1 MAKDDPRK
9 VIEQMHKDYKI
20 VFGSEEGQ
28 RVLTDLKNR
37 CFFNTST
44 FVSDKSET
52 ILREGQRSVVLYIN
66 NILQMKDK

>member
-1 MAKDDPRK
+1 MAKDEAIK

-28 RVLTDLKNR
+28 RVLQDLKNR
-37 CFFNTST
+37 CFFNSST
-44 FVSDKSET
+44 FVSDRSET

-66 NILQMKDK
+66 NILQSKDK

>member
-1 MAKDDPRK
+1 MAKDESIK

-28 RVLTDLKNR
+28 RVLQDLKNR
-37 CFFNTST
+37 CFFNSST
-44 FVSDKSET
+44 FVSDRSET

-66 NILQMKDK
+66 NILQSKDK

>member
-1 MAKDDPRK
+1 VAKDEAIK

-28 RVLTDLKNR
+28 RVLQDLKNR
-37 CFFNTST
+37 CFFNSST
-44 FVSDKSET
+44 FVSDRSET

-66 NILQMKDK
+66 NILQSKDK